1 MTNKEIIQISKSKPK
16 KISILCTFKSTL
28 LMLQISKSYI
38 YNTSYKDGMRL
49 TMRLIHASR
58 KVFLYI
64 LDEYFFLEY
73 HTYALLINVNNFMEA
88 HTL

>member
-1 MTNKEIIQISKSKPK
+1 MYVMYVLYSTGYHPK
-16 KISILCTFKSTL
+16 TECL
-28 LMLQISKSYI
+28 LKNLTK
-38 YNTSYKDGMRL
+38 RL
-49 TMRLIHASR
+49 LLRPR

-73 HTYALLINVNNFMEA
+73 HTYALLINGNNFMEA